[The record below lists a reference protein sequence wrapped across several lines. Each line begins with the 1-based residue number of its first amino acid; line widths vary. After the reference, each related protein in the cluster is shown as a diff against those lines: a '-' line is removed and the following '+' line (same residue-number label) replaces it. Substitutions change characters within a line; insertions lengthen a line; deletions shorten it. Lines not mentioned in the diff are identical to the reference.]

1 MSTQRILGIV
11 LLVVGVTLMIVG
23 MNASHSAVDQVN
35 HAVTG
40 RFTSDTAW
48 FIYGGLVSAIVGF
61 LMVVF
66 GVRSK
71 SA

>member
-1 MSTQRILGIV
+1 MQRIFGIV
-11 LLVVGVTLMIVG
+11 LLVVGVSLMIVG

-35 HAVTG
+35 HAFTG
-40 RFTSDTAW
+40 GFTNNTVW

-66 GVRSK
+66 GVRIK
-71 SA
+71 NA